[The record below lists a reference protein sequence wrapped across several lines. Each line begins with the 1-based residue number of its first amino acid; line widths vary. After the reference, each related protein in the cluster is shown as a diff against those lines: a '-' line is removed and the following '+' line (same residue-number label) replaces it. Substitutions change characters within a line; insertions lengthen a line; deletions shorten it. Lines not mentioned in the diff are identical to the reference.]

1 MTKSQPNVYSQ
12 RWFECFHGDISDA
25 RTIPEVEFICTFGP
39 MPKFRTVADVCCGMG
54 RHARSLTRRGYSV
67 TGIDRDPNMIAR
79 ARSLGGGPRYIEAAL
94 RDYQPDTAA
103 YDLIIVM
110 GQSFGHFD
118 AATNQAVLD
127 RLATGLR
134 VHGRLI
140 VDSWNPDFF
149 ASHQGERDFYLRDGI
164 AHEEKRIQGG
174 RLFVHLIYPGGEQED
189 FEWQLFTRTE
199 IATVAAPLGLTLI
212 SCCTDFD
219 HSAEPCTSKPRIQ
232 FVFERSA

>member
-79 ARSLGGGPRYIEAAL
+79 ARSLGGGPRYIEADL

-134 VHGRLI
+134 VRGRLI
-140 VDSWNPDFF
+140 VD
-149 ASHQGERDFYLRDGI
+149 RGI
-164 AHEEKRIQGG
+164 QTFSRHIKESGISICATALLTRKNGFKVAAF
-174 RLFVHLIYPGGEQED
+174 LCTS
-189 FEWQLFTRTE
+189 FTRAVNRK
-199 IATVAAPLGLTLI
+199 ISSGSYSLG
-212 SCCTDFD
+212 
-219 HSAEPCTSKPRIQ
+219 PR
-232 FVFERSA
+232 